1 MDALETPLNDLVCLS
16 HLRWDFVF
24 QRPQHLMT
32 RWAKS
37 ARVFYVEEP
46 IFDAEQPHMHVST
59 RDPQLHV
66 CVPHLPPNTQ
76 PERARLLQRQ
86 LIEQLIAEKSL
97 NDYVLWYYTPMA
109 LPFTTGLSP
118 AAVVYD
124 CMDELSAFRGAP
136 PELVLLERQLLEKAD
151 LLTTGGHSLYRAK
164 QRLHPNVHP
173 FPSSVDTLH
182 FAEARVQQ
190 PDPHD
195 QREIPHVRLGFFGVI
210 DERFDIELVAGVA
223 QLRPD
228 WHLVMLGPVVK
239 IDPDTLPRAHNLHY
253 LGQKSY
259 QELPRYIAG
268 WDVAMLPFAKNEST
282 RYISPTKTP
291 EYLAAGR
298 PVVSTS
304 ITDVVEPYGKRKL
317 VQIADTPVEFVAAV
331 DRCLSE
337 DPALR
342 RAQADAFLAGNSWDV
357 TFANMAGLVNHAVA
371 RRARISAEHDVLRGT
386 PRRTAT
392 RSAVS

>member
-1 MDALETPLNDLVCLS
+1 MDVLETPLNDLVCLS

-59 RDPQLHV
+59 RAPQLYV
-66 CVPHLPPNTQ
+66 CVPHLPANTQ
-76 PERARLLQRQ
+76 PERARVLQRQ
-86 LIEQLIAEKSL
+86 LIEQLMAEKSL

-109 LPFTTGLSP
+109 LPFTTGLNP

-182 FAEARVQQ
+182 FAEARVPQAE
-190 PDPHD
+190 PHD

-210 DERFDIELVAGVA
+210 DERFDIDLVAGVA

-304 ITDVVEPYGKRKL
+304 IADVIEPYGKRKL
-317 VQIADTPVEFVAAV
+317 VQIADTPAEFVAAAE
-331 DRCLSE
+331 RCLSE

-342 RAQADAFLAGNSWDV
+342 RAQADAFLAGNSWDA
-357 TFANMAGLVNHAVA
+357 TFANMAALVNHAVA
-371 RRARISAEHDVLRGT
+371 RRARISDEHAVLRGT